1 MTINKEPILK
11 TGRASAQDKASAT
24 DQAARQIIATDE
36 AQRAKKTERL
46 RLLREAQESA
56 TPVELPT
63 VTKRKS
69 RAKA

>member
-1 MTINKEPILK
+1 MTINKEAVFK

-24 DQAARQIIATDE
+24 DQAAKQIIATDD

-46 RLLREAQESA
+46 RLLREAQEAA

-63 VTKRKS
+63 ATKRKS